1 MKLKLILSM
10 LLPIASIAVQLLRDK
25 DENSTGIDDIAA
37 DQLDTAIESLRKYLA
52 PATEPLPPLD

>member
-10 LLPIASIAVQLLRDK
+10 LLPLASVAVQLLRDK

-37 DQLDTAIESLRKYLA
+37 DQLDAAINSLRKYLN
-52 PATEPLPPLD
+52 PDSTPGPLPQ

>member
-10 LLPIASIAVQLLRDK
+10 LLPIADVAVQLLRDK

-37 DQLDTAIESLRKYLA
+37 NQLDAAIKSLREYLN
-52 PATEPLPPLD
+52 PTPLPPLD

>member
-52 PATEPLPPLD
+52 PATEPLRPLD